1 MEPGNTFRLEF
12 IPRSLVF
19 EAVMQIRVGLN
30 SKTNS
35 FNLFLTV
42 GVYLFLPEAPAFYE
56 KETHSPLPFG
66 FHSTNLWFYE
76 DQRDIRWKGL
86 EDRPALSVSR
96 PSPKCVA
103 LRKTPSLQEQN
114 LTVPK
119 PAPPD

>member
-42 GVYLFLPEAPAFYE
+42 GVCEIEKDQGEEKYCIVQLVLYIQPLHTLKLVMLAEDYFVLFS
-56 KETHSPLPFG
+56 KSSP
-66 FHSTNLWFYE
+66 
-76 DQRDIRWKGL
+76 
-86 EDRPALSVSR
+86 
-96 PSPKCVA
+96 
-103 LRKTPSLQEQN
+103 
-114 LTVPK
+114 
-119 PAPPD
+119 

>member
-42 GVYLFLPEAPAFYE
+42 GVYLFLPEAPAF
-56 KETHSPLPFG
+56 
-66 FHSTNLWFYE
+66 
-76 DQRDIRWKGL
+76 
-86 EDRPALSVSR
+86 
-96 PSPKCVA
+96 
-103 LRKTPSLQEQN
+103 
-114 LTVPK
+114 
-119 PAPPD
+119 